1 MAIRPPK
8 LNLPL
13 LMLVVSALALS
24 AGAQSAGRAIIFSTP
39 QTDAEQPG
47 KSPLGPVNSQPGI
60 LPGTLQAPAQLFDFN
75 PPSDGPPLPASPGIS
90 AQQQRMQRLLNDRKN
105 WILMTPEEILGS
117 ATTEKMLQPPERDAL
132 GREKNPTPLER
143 FLQRE
148 SQARNGLTNG
158 WHNDR
163 DNSPWQF
170 SRDRNGLNTS
180 DPGRDS
186 TMAAAQRLNEHLES
200 WRIGDDPMNRN
211 NKNFGWNF
219 FKTPAPQMMAKPD
232 LEQMAAM
239 DRFRQLLDPSRA
251 PATESSPDN
260 KFSPVPQTTP
270 VLDPYITQPDYVP
283 NPAGA
288 SFTPLSSGIARPE
301 GLTPL
306 PGAVTNFLPP
316 VAAPSWKPQ
325 PPPWLLQGPQP
336 FVIPKQKGF

>member
-75 PPSDGPPLPASPGIS
+75 PPSDLPPLPASPGIS

-117 ATTEKMLQPPERDAL
+117 TTTEKMLQPPERDAL

-163 DNSPWQF
+163 AGSPWNLA
-170 SRDRNGLNTS
+170 RDQDNAKPLDSGRSSSAVAARNLSQVLSGLRN
-180 DPGRDS
+180 RE
-186 TMAAAQRLNEHLES
+186 AAADQNGNS
-200 WRIGDDPMNRN
+200 
-211 NKNFGWNF
+211 GWDAF
-219 FKTPAPQMMAKPD
+219 SQTPPQATTKLD
-232 LEQMAAM
+232 VEQLAAM
-239 DRFRQLLDPSRA
+239 ERFRQLLNP
-251 PATESSPDN
+251 
-260 KFSPVPQTTP
+260 SPVEAAQPSADSRFVSTP
-270 VLDPYITQPDYVP
+270 KLAVDPFLIQPDFVP

-306 PGAVTNFLPP
+306 PGEVTSFLPP